1 MNLTSLLLAALVPL
15 TAQAQSTFPLKI
27 SANRRH
33 FVTQQGKPFL
43 YLPQLQS
50 VTVDFGFLN
59 GNPFIVSFFDPRTG
73 QTIKTETVKEKKVR
87 RIPSPPAEDLVLR
100 IQGE

>member
-43 YLPQLQS
+43 YHADTGWQIFTKLTTGEAAEYLRFRKEQ
-50 VTVDFGFLN
+50 GFN
-59 GNPFIVSFFDPRTG
+59 TIQVQIAMDPA
-73 QTIKTETVKEKKVR
+73 QTIAPR
-87 RIPSPPAEDLVLR
+87 
-100 IQGE
+100 